1 MTKLSSR
8 GGSSS
13 LKWEKWHNV
22 ETSLFF
28 RHSDFWDSR
37 IAKSAV
43 STQLEALNFDFYDF
57 FHFLKAKMFQY
68 KIYRARK
75 NAKYSIFGKS

>member
-57 FHFLKAKMFQY
+57 FHFLKAVFDQ
-68 KIYRARK
+68 ID
-75 NAKYSIFGKS
+75 KSQSL